1 MARQESKEPC
11 KKEACNIQA
20 CLSKNN
26 FLPQKAKDL
35 GNLKKTL
42 TFIMGDVLAN
52 TMGGNID
59 PKKLTQSSMASKL
72 DNPNHPLYLHHSDQP
87 GLGKKATWI
96 LDSGATDHIV
106 RVEDGKETASH
117 IVKSRKEALS

>member
-1 MARQESKEPC
+1 MAGQESKEPC

-26 FLPQKAKDL
+26 FLPQKSKDL

-52 TMGGNID
+52 TMGGNTEIACRTD
-59 PKKLTQSSMASKL
+59 TEEYMVLRPPSYQAELSTFGACAGKSLNSCRRAARNALTTQHTVLQSL
-72 DNPNHPLYLHHSDQP
+72 
-87 GLGKKATWI
+87 
-96 LDSGATDHIV
+96 V
-106 RVEDGKETASH
+106 F
-117 IVKSRKEALS
+117 